1 MNLGIIIQAR
11 MGSKRLP
18 GKVLKPIAG
27 KSILE
32 WQIYRLRKSS
42 LIDEIIIATS
52 NKKEDEKIKKV
63 CNNLG
68 INCWTGSEN
77 DVLKRVHDAFFS
89 SNADIHTEF
98 YGDSPFIDPNLV
110 DQFLKYFLKNMKSID
125 YLTNS
130 RKTTF
135 PPGNEFSIYKSKC
148 LKYAHEFTDKN
159 DPLREHV
166 SLNIIN
172 KNKFKIENIEA
183 IAELNEPDLY
193 LEIDTIEDYEMLKKF
208 IPIVISQYGENFSLR
223 DIIKV
228 SKKEKE
234 LCKLNSS
241 VNRRWKKYRED

>member
-1 MNLGIIIQAR
+1 
-11 MGSKRLP
+11 
-18 GKVLKPIAG
+18 
-27 KSILE
+27 
-32 WQIYRLRKSS
+32 
-42 LIDEIIIATS
+42 
-52 NKKEDEKIKKV
+52 
-63 CNNLG
+63 
-68 INCWTGSEN
+68 
-77 DVLKRVHDAFFS
+77 
-89 SNADIHTEF
+89 
-98 YGDSPFIDPNLV
+98 
-110 DQFLKYFLKNMKSID
+110 MKSID